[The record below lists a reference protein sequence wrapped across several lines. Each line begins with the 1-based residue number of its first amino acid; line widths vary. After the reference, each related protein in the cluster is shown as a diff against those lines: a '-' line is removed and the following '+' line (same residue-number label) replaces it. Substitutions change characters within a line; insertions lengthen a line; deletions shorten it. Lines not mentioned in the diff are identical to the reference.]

1 MPNNSY
7 LPAIREAFAVAAA
20 DDPPLD
26 TLEISH
32 PSLATHLYL
41 VKNREDLTLTLETGS
56 SVLFRACGFRM
67 ALPPSGDN
75 GLQELTIALDNVDRA
90 VSDFL
95 DSVKTSA
102 APVRVTYRPYLSS
115 VRTEP
120 QMDPPLVLFLGDA
133 KLTVFEA
140 TGRASFADLINK
152 KFPTKLYTRS
162 RFPSLGE

>member
-1 MPNNSY
+1 MPNNAY
-7 LPAIREAFAVAAA
+7 LPAIREAFAVATS

-26 TLEISH
+26 TIQISH
-32 PSLATHLYL
+32 PSLAGSIYL
-41 VKNREDLTLTLETGS
+41 VKNREDMVLNLENGDPVTFKG
-56 SVLFRACGFRM
+56 CGFRM

-75 GLQELTIALDNVDRA
+75 GLQELTISVDNVDRQ

-95 DSVKTSA
+95 DSVKTTGV
-102 APVRVTYRPYLSS
+102 PVQVTYRPYLSS

-133 KLTVFEA
+133 KITVFEA

-152 KFPTKLYTRS
+152 KFPTQLYTRS